1 MVTQPT
7 NPVPSDSCC
16 LISVDNL
23 KKDRTPKSWMEILK
37 GILHYM
43 VHPKISPLQKRD
55 FTSGTPYHFS
65 GFPCLANFVSGN
77 FAPNKG
83 TSVFGGSWC
92 VSVLPSF
99 ASLKD
104 CHSVPFHTGA
114 CNEKSKKLS
123 KAQGA
128 ATANRLIPE
137 IVFSKGVERKQN
149 SDAHKSH
156 SIHRTGLF
164 TLQFPIKTNHIMYR

>member
-1 MVTQPT
+1 MIWGYHYFRKHPHGSPQNQP
-7 NPVPSDSCC
+7 
-16 LISVDNL
+16 
-23 KKDRTPKSWMEILK
+23 
-37 GILHYM
+37 
-43 VHPKISPLQKRD
+43 PLQKGQ

-77 FAPNKG
+77 FPPNKG
-83 TSVFGGSWC
+83 TSVFFG
-92 VSVLPSF
+92 SVLLATKNRRF
-99 ASLKD
+99 
-104 CHSVPFHTGA
+104 
-114 CNEKSKKLS
+114 S

-128 ATANRLIPE
+128 ATGLIPE

-164 TLQFPIKTNHIMYR
+164 TLQFPIKINHIMFLV